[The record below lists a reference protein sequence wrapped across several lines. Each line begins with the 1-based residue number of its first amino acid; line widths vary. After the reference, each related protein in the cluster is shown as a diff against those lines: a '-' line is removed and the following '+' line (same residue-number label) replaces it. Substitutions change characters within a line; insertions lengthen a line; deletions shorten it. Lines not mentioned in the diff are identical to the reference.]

1 MPMRTPVSRSNR
13 PLTIAGTTTLPTA
26 TPAPARIVP
35 AKSAAAD
42 GAARTRT
49 PTRTGI
55 SASASVRSAPRRRA
69 STGATGAS
77 RPKQRIGVLVTSPAT
92 AVEKP
97 RSAAISSMTGGTLA
111 TGMRRFSPART
122 RPAASSAGN
131 PLDALEPDVVLRER
145 GRRPR
150 RRSDVGELRKLKLHV
165 EGVASLEPVEH
176 RRHPPGEVLR
186 APDASQHL
194 GRVPREAR
202 LVAVLEPGGE
212 RAGQDA
218 HVGDREI
225 EPLRARRRDDVGGVA
240 GEEEA
245 PELHRLD
252 DEAPH
257 PRDALLDDLATVQH
271 PPLEREAPLEL
282 VPDPLVRPLVEVL
295 VGAALEVQPRQG
307 RRAHAVQREPA
318 LVVAVDQLV
327 VRRRRLR
334 EDPEPAERILAREL
348 GQDTVR
354 DRFAAD
360 AVVAVAA
367 GNELA
372 ANLSSFAVVDEP
384 DRRRSGLDAVHRDVV
399 HLEEQRAARLD
410 PGGDQVLHDLLLPV
424 DGDRPAAGK

>member
-1 MPMRTPVSRSNR
+1 MPITTPVSRSNR

-42 GAARTRT
+42 GAARTST
-49 PTRTGI
+49 PTRTGM
-55 SASASVRSAPRRRA
+55 SASARVRSAPRRRA

-97 RSAAISSMTGGTLA
+97 RSSAISSITGGTLA
-111 TGMRRFSPART
+111 TGMRRLSPART

-145 GRRPR
+145 GRRSR
-150 RRSDVGELRKLKLHV
+150 RRGDVGELRELELRV

-176 RRHPPGEVLR
+176 RRHPPGEMLR
-186 APDASQHL
+186 APDAAQHL
-194 GRVPREAR
+194 RRVAR
-202 LVAVLEPGGE
+202 QAGVVALLEPGGE
-212 RAGQDA
+212 RVGQDP

-225 EPLRARRRDDVGGVA
+225 ESLRAGRWDDVGGVP

-245 PELHRLD
+245 PELHGLD

-257 PRDALLDDLATVQH
+257 PRDALLDDLAAVQR
-271 PPLEREAPLEL
+271 PALEREAPLEL

-295 VGAALEVQPRQG
+295 VGPALEVQPREH

-318 LVVAVDQLV
+318 IVVAVDQLV

-334 EDPEPAERILAREL
+334 EDPEPAERVIAREL
-348 GQDTVR
+348 GEHTAR
-354 DRFAAD
+354 DRVAAD
-360 AVVAVAA
+360 AVVTVAA
-367 GNELA
+367 GNEVA
-372 ANLSSFAVVDEP
+372 AELPSFAVVDEP
-384 DRRRSGLDAVHRDVV
+384 DRRRLRLEAVHRDVV
-399 HLEEQRAARLD
+399 YLEEQRAARLD
-410 PGGDQVLHDLLLPV
+410 PRGDQVLHDLLLPV

>member
-1 MPMRTPVSRSNR
+1 MTTPVSRSNR
-13 PLTIAGTTTLPTA
+13 SLTIAGTTTLPTA

-42 GAARTRT
+42 GAARTST
-49 PTRTGI
+49 PTRTGT

-97 RSAAISSMTGGTLA
+97 RSSAISSITGGTLA
-111 TGMRRFSPART
+111 TGMRRLSPART

-150 RRSDVGELRKLKLHV
+150 RRGDVGELRELELHV
-165 EGVASLEPVEH
+165 ESVASLEPVEH

-186 APDASQHL
+186 APDAAQHL
-194 GRVPREAR
+194 RRVARESR

-212 RAGQDA
+212 RVGQDA
-218 HVGDREI
+218 HVGDREV
-225 EPLRARRRDDVGGVA
+225 EALRARRRNDVRGVA

-257 PRDALLDDLATVQH
+257 PRDALLDDLAAVQR
-271 PPLEREAPLEL
+271 PALEREAPLEL
-282 VPDPLVRPLVEVL
+282 APDPLVRPLVELL
-295 VGAALEVQPRQG
+295 VGPALKVEPRDR
-307 RRAHAVQREPA
+307 RRAHAVERESP

-334 EDPEPAERILAREL
+334 EDPEPAERVIAREL
-348 GQDTVR
+348 GEHIAR

-367 GNELA
+367 GNEVA
-372 ANLSSFAVVDEP
+372 AKLSSFAVVDEP
-384 DRRRSGLDAVHRDVV
+384 NRRRVGLEAVHRDVV
-399 HLEEQRAARLD
+399 CLEDQRATRLD
-410 PGGDQVLHDLLLPV
+410 PRGDEVLHDLLLPV
-424 DGDRPAAGK
+424 NRDRPAAGE